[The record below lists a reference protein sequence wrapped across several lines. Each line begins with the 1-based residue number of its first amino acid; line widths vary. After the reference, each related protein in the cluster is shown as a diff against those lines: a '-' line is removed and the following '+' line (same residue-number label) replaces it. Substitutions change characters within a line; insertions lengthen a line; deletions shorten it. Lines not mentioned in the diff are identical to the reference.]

1 MKGLMVKPDPTAAA
15 AANQFHS
22 TIVLSPAT
30 RAKRVAAT
38 LPSRQ
43 AIAIMDPNP
52 DPCLHIPVPVFVQT
66 RPGASPSRT

>member
-1 MKGLMVKPDPTAAA
+1 MVKPEPTAAT

-22 TIVLSPAT
+22 AIVLLSAT
-30 RAKRVAAT
+30 SAQRVAAT
-38 LPSRQ
+38 LLSRQ

-52 DPCLHIPVPVFVQT
+52 DPCLHIPMPAFVQT